1 MREHDEQRKIEVIT
15 RSAKT
20 KKEMCAEHDSEGRI
34 ARRPIKREEEASIG
48 KDGNGLVVNVQM
60 CTYV

>member
-1 MREHDEQRKIEVIT
+1 MIT
-15 RSAKT
+15 RNDKT
-20 KKEMCAEHDSEGRI
+20 KKEMCAERDSEGRI

>member
-1 MREHDEQRKIEVIT
+1 MIT
-15 RSAKT
+15 RSEKT
-20 KKEMCAEHDSEGRI
+20 NTEMCAERDSEGRI
-34 ARRPIKREEEASIG
+34 ARRSIKREEEASIG